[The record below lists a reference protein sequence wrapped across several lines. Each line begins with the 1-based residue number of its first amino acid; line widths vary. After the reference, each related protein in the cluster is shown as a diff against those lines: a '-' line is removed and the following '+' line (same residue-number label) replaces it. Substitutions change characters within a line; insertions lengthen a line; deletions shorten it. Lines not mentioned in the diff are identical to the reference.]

1 MVVLCDGNRQ
11 EREPSAVKRVGIIV
25 WTALTG
31 LLLIVPPPN
40 VSAGLGETVREDLR
54 PISGTVVMQQKGDYL
69 VDLDARHGLRV
80 GDLLSVVTKGPEVIH
95 PRTKEVLGRL
105 DEAKAV
111 LQVTQIKS
119 GFSLAR
125 PLSGAATIADGD
137 LVRRFALLTA
147 AFQGP
152 APQSKALYE
161 ELREALPEL
170 EWQGLF
176 SAGER
181 SGSSLKTDLVFI
193 LENKELRL
201 LDREGHPLRAWA
213 YAAPQP
219 ARQKSLVPVP
229 APVPKPVGKD
239 SSTVRWP
246 AGEEVDF
253 GSFTSHGELPS
264 RVLMS
269 AFTRDLDQLLL
280 ATVDGK
286 YVRVFAVAGGLRQ
299 LAVTQM
305 RGGEAASPLSVA
317 WWRPEKTGAWY
328 LVVTAGDE
336 ITLSTS
342 GLEMETRLSGA
353 IYEFTSPSLRLVATG
368 IPYFLGTFDR
378 DGDGLSET
386 LLGQELN
393 PRDGYSRT
401 FVLERE
407 GGKVLTGKPDFPL
420 PRNFTVPG
428 STLGDLTGDGKREIA
443 FVHDGI
449 LSIYAGTRRI
459 YESSREMGGS
469 ISTLTYNNEPDL
481 QDTLFSVLSLEVPPF
496 LHDID
501 GDGVAELLVVGAEIS
516 VVKAPGIGPGIKKS
530 WVNVVK
536 FRGGTFRKGRL
547 PGDLENPIQGIWA
560 DGKQVY
566 LVVSKTKSFVSKKGS
581 SSLLTLPLRQ
591 PAK

>member
-1 MVVLCDGNRQ
+1 MVATDK
-11 EREPSAVKRVGIIV
+11 ERESLAVKRVGIIV
-25 WTALTG
+25 LAAVTG

-40 VSAGLGETVREDLR
+40 ASAGVGETVREDLR
-54 PISGTVVMQQKGDYL
+54 PISGTVVMQQEGDYL

-105 DEAKAV
+105 DVAKAV

-119 GFSLAR
+119 GFSLTR
-125 PLSGAATIADGD
+125 PLSGAPTIADGD

-176 SAGER
+176 STGER
-181 SGSSLKTDLVFI
+181 SGSRPKTDLLFT

-219 ARQKSLVPVP
+219 ARPESVVPVP
-229 APVPKPVGKD
+229 APVPKSVGKD
-239 SSTVRWP
+239 SSPVRWP
-246 AGEEVDF
+246 SEEEVDF
-253 GSFTSHGELPS
+253 GSFTSLGELPS

-269 AFTRDLDQLLL
+269 AFTRNLDQLLL

-286 YVRVFAVAGGLRQ
+286 YVRVFAVAGDLRQ
-299 LAVTQM
+299 LAVTEI
-305 RGGEAASPLSVA
+305 GDDASPLAVT
-317 WWRPEKTGAWY
+317 WWRPEKTGALY
-328 LVVTAGDE
+328 LVVTTGDE
-336 ITLSTS
+336 IITGSA
-342 GLEMETRLSGA
+342 GMAMETRLSGA
-353 IYEFTSPSLRLVATG
+353 IFEFASPSLRLVAADL
-368 IPYFLGTFDR
+368 PYFLGTFDR

-386 LLGQELN
+386 LLGQEFN

-401 FVLERE
+401 FVLKRE
-407 GGKVLTGKPDFPL
+407 GSKVRTSKPDFPL

-428 STLGDLTGDGKREIA
+428 STMGDLTGDGKRETAI
-443 FVHDGI
+443 VRDGI
-449 LSIYAGTRRI
+449 LMIYKGTKRV

-469 ISTLTYNNEPDL
+469 ISTLTYNNEPGAK
-481 QDTLFSVLSLEVPPF
+481 DTRFSILSLEVPPF
-496 LHDID
+496 LYDID
-501 GDGVAELLVVGAEIS
+501 GDGVAELLVVSADS
-516 VVKAPGIGPGIKKS
+516 SFVKTPGIGPGIKKS
-530 WVNVVK
+530 WVGVVK
-536 FRGGTFRKGRL
+536 FRGGMFKKGRL
-547 PGDLENPIQGIWA
+547 PGELENPIQGIWA

-566 LVVSKTKSFVSKKGS
+566 VVVSRTTSFVSKKGS

-591 PAK
+591 TAK

>member
-1 MVVLCDGNRQ
+1 VR
-11 EREPSAVKRVGIIV
+11 RVGNIV
-25 WTALTG
+25 LVAVTCLFLAVSPR
-31 LLLIVPPPN
+31 IA
-40 VSAGLGETVREDLR
+40 SAGVVETVKEDLR
-54 PISGTVVMQQKGDYL
+54 PISGTVVMQQEGEYL

-95 PRTKEVLGRL
+95 PLTKEVLGRL

-119 GFSLAR
+119 GFSVTR
-125 PLSGAATIADGD
+125 PLSGGANIAKGD
-137 LVRRFALLTA
+137 IVRRFALLTA
-147 AFQGP
+147 VFQGP
-152 APQSKALYE
+152 AGQSKALYE
-161 ELREALPEL
+161 DLRKALPEL

-176 SAGER
+176 SAGEE
-181 SGSSLKTDLVFI
+181 SGVSLKADLVFT

-201 LDREGHPLRAWA
+201 FDREGHPLRAWA

-219 ARQKSLVPVP
+219 APPESVVPVP
-229 APVPKPVGKD
+229 APVPEPVGKD
-239 SSTVRWP
+239 SSPVRWP

-253 GSFTSHGELPS
+253 GSFTSLGELPS

-299 LAVTQM
+299 LAVTQI
-305 RGGEAASPLSVA
+305 RGDASPLAVA

-336 ITLSTS
+336 IIT
-342 GLEMETRLSGA
+342 GAAGMAMETRLSGA
-353 IYEFTSPSLRLVATG
+353 IFEFASPSLRLVAADL
-368 IPYFLGTFDR
+368 PYFLGTFDR

-386 LLGQELN
+386 LLGQEFT

-407 GGKVLTGKPDFPL
+407 GSKVRTSKPDFPL
-420 PRNFTVPG
+420 PKQFTVPG
-428 STLGDLTGDGKREIA
+428 STLGDLTGDGKRETA
-443 FVHDGI
+443 FVRNGI
-449 LSIYAGTRRI
+449 LTIYAGPKRV

-469 ISTLTYNNEPDL
+469 ISTLTYNNEPDAK
-481 QDTLFSVLSLEVPPF
+481 DTRFSVLSLEVPPF
-496 LHDID
+496 LYDID
-501 GDGVAELLVVGAEIS
+501 GDGVAELLVVSAESS
-516 VVKAPGIGPGIKKS
+516 VMKAPGIGPGIKKS
-530 WVNVVK
+530 WVGVVK
-536 FRGGTFRKGRL
+536 FRGGMFKKGRL
-547 PGDLENPIQGIWA
+547 PGELENPIQGIWA

-566 LVVSKTKSFVSKKGS
+566 VVVSRTTSFVSKKGS